1 MGMTRSAPAP
11 PGISDV
17 AAVTTAPLGSLE
29 RTHAM
34 LKAVYN
40 QRSAS
45 PVRSTSP
52 LRSTSPVRSAIR
64 STSPIRSRIVG
75 GIDQS
80 TVWTVTPRKESMAT
94 HAQDVY
100 ERLQDSQAQLSRLR
114 EAQKQALARCAAQ
127 CNSLLM
133 AAENAST
140 SMPRVIAN
148 SPVAT
153 NSPVANSPIA
163 NSP

>member
-1 MGMTRSAPAP
+1 MKASSVHLPMSRSGLAP
-11 PGISDV
+11 PGITEVS
-17 AAVTTAPLGSLE
+17 AVTTATVGSLE

-40 QRSAS
+40 QRTAS
-45 PVRSTSP
+45 PLRSTSP
-52 LRSTSPVRSAIR
+52 LRSISPVRSAVR

-75 GIDQS
+75 GIDQPS
-80 TVWTVTPRKESMAT
+80 LWAVTPRKESMAT

-148 SPVAT
+148 
-153 NSPVANSPIA
+153 
-163 NSP
+163 